1 MTACFSAA
9 LADDFDVGLLALDTP
24 LREGLD
30 LFGWKEAEAAI
41 IAAAS
46 ATGRPTIVASSL
58 SENMPRRLQA
68 SFLAAGI
75 VPLQGFDDALKA
87 VKVAAWYTGARRRCL
102 NQAPLL
108 PNTDLNGGKDR
119 MLDEWRAKKVLS
131 AQGLPVPQGVL
142 VASETEAVAAADALG
157 YPVVVKACSATLAH
171 KTEAGGVALN
181 LIDGQA
187 VSDAV
192 TRMDALAPHFIV
204 EKMAQNGVCE
214 IILGMTRDPQIGPM
228 LMIGAGGVLAELIG
242 DATVL
247 LLPAT
252 QEEVERALDRLLVAK
267 LLAGFRGKPAGDRQ
281 ALIAAIMAV
290 ARFIEENKDRLVE
303 MDINPLIVLPQGQ
316 GVLAVDA
323 VIRWVD
329 AP

>member
-1 MTACFSAA
+1 
-9 LADDFDVGLLALDTP
+9 
-24 LREGLD
+24 
-30 LFGWKEAEAAI
+30 
-41 IAAAS
+41 
-46 ATGRPTIVASSL
+46 
-58 SENMPRRLQA
+58 
-68 SFLAAGI
+68 
-75 VPLQGFDDALKA
+75 
-87 VKVAAWYTGARRRCL
+87 
-102 NQAPLL
+102 
-108 PNTDLNGGKDR
+108 
-119 MLDEWRAKKVLS
+119 
-131 AQGLPVPQGVL
+131 VPQGVL

>member
-1 MTACFSAA
+1 
-9 LADDFDVGLLALDTP
+9 
-24 LREGLD
+24 
-30 LFGWKEAEAAI
+30 
-41 IAAAS
+41 
-46 ATGRPTIVASSL
+46 
-58 SENMPRRLQA
+58 
-68 SFLAAGI
+68 

-87 VKVAAWYTGARRRCL
+87 VKAAAWYGRARQRSL
-102 NQAPLL
+102 EQVPILSASQVNA
-108 PNTDLNGGKDR
+108 GSAR

-131 AQGLPVPQGVL
+131 AQGLPVPKGVL
-142 VASETEAVAAADALG
+142 VASETEAVAAAEALG

-192 TRMDALAPHFIV
+192 TRMDGLAPHFIV
-204 EKMAQNGVCE
+204 EKMAQNAVCE
-214 IILGMTRDPQIGPM
+214 IILGMTLDPQIGPM
-228 LMIGAGGVLAELIG
+228 LMIGAGGILAELIG

-252 QEEVERALDRLLVAK
+252 QADVERALDRLLVAK

-281 ALIAAIMAV
+281 ALIDAIMAV